1 MPDLIFS
8 QNILPISHSS
18 SPFPYFFN
26 KTLTYQKRNF
36 LIIKKKIKIAKN
48 LCHKIIIRIF
58 TKLNEEKSSFF
69 TPSKKKLLMYRGL
82 FFLWIILGIV
92 KK

>member
-26 KTLTYQKRNF
+26 KTLTYQNRNF
-36 LIIKKKIKIAKN
+36 LVIKKRIAKN